1 MATFNPITAG
11 VVVTAPIFRTPRRL
25 FLSMAFIEGTAPH
38 VEPKGARLD
47 AGSPISDAMESA
59 LQSPLSAIVDAG
71 AVLNPSDARTVER
84 VGWVILDDMH
94 THPAPPVKLA
104 QVVTVERFARDL
116 LALPACDECDLT
128 LEERAGFAKVIYD
141 RIRFEAGYTVDAE
154 DAARGVCDVSPTA
167 CLAYYLEG
175 GYGLEALAG
184 MVKDGALCLD
194 YCAGMFYLYP
204 AY

>member
-11 VVVTAPIFRTPRRL
+11 VVVTAPIFRTPRRI

-38 VEPKGARLD
+38 VEPKGARLN

-71 AVLNPSDARTVER
+71 AVLNPSDVRTVER

-94 THPAPPVKLA
+94 THPAPPVTLA
-104 QVVTVERFARDL
+104 QVVTIERFARDL
-116 LALPACDECDLT
+116 LALPACDEHALT
-128 LEERAGFAKVIYD
+128 LDERVAFARTIYD
-141 RIRFEAGYTVDAE
+141 RINFGTEYTDDASVE
-154 DAARGVCDVSPTA
+154 SGVTDVSATA

-204 AY
+204 IY